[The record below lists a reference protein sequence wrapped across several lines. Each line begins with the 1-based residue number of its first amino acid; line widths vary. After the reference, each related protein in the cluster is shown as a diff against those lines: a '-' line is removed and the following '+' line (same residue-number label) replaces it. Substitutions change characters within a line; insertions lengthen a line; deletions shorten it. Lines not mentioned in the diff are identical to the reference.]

1 MHVLSNWVTVVME
14 TLAHYVPVTME
25 KVKVDKLTKLNYIVD
40 LALPPQNLD
49 ELTYYFS
56 HIFSHNIA
64 FA

>member
-1 MHVLSNWVTVVME
+1 MHVLSNWVTVVTE

-25 KVKVDKLTKLNYIVD
+25 KVKVDKFTNKVNLD
-40 LALPPQNLD
+40 LALQPQNLD

-56 HIFSHNIA
+56 HIFSHNMP

>member
-25 KVKVDKLTKLNYIVD
+25 KVRQVDKLTVKLD
-40 LALPPQNLD
+40 LALQPQNLD

-56 HIFSHNIA
+56 HIFSHNTGMP